1 MVKLLFTMYVN
12 DEYTA
17 RMMEKAAKKLKF
29 IMYWQRVKDGAYACD
44 YFSKDETNQTKKNK
58 TKKNKK

>member
-1 MVKLLFTMYVN
+1 MYVN

-29 IMYWQRVKDGAYACD
+29 HVEWQRVKDGGKDSYACD
-44 YFSKDETNQTKKNK
+44 FFSKDEKNQTKKQ
-58 TKKNKK
+58 KK